1 MRRAVV
7 AAVVVAFTALA
18 HAQPKDPAA
27 AQAAFAEGQQRYAAG
42 EYLIAADK
50 FEAAYALDP
59 DPVYLFNS
67 AQAYRF
73 GNACAKAVTTYQ
85 KFLDAAPQAPNVAKV
100 RQYMTQSEDCAR
112 QQAAAQRPPPP
123 VPDPTVTPRPSPPT
137 HGSHGA
143 NNPGRTKRLAGL
155 GLGGVGVVVLG
166 VAGYFSYKSFDYASQ
181 REELCNGCMWSGA
194 LTQQQNRLNSDGET
208 AETVA
213 RINLVVGGVALL
225 GGVGLY
231 LWGRSDAAEHPTVTV
246 IPTGTG
252 AMAVGNFAF

>member
-7 AAVVVAFTALA
+7 AAVLAGLVAVAG
-18 HAQPKDPAA
+18 AQPKDPAA

-42 EYLIAADK
+42 EYLIAADR

-73 GNACAKAVTTYQ
+73 GNACAKAVATYQ
-85 KFLDAAPQAPNVAKV
+85 RFLDAAPQAPNVAKV
-100 RQYMTQSEDCAR
+100 RQYMAQSEDCAK
-112 QQAAAQRPPPP
+112 QQAAAQRPPPL
-123 VPDPTVTPRPSPPT
+123 VPDPIVTPPPPPPPT
-137 HGSHGA
+137 HATSD
-143 NNPGRTKRLAGL
+143 PGRAKRLVGL

-166 VAGYFSYKSFDYASQ
+166 VAGYYSYKSFDYASQ
-181 REELCNGCMWSGA
+181 REELCNGCMWSDA
-194 LTQQQNRLNSDGET
+194 FTTRQNQLNSKGET

-213 RINLVVGGVALL
+213 RITLVAGGVALL
-225 GGVGLY
+225 GGVALY

-246 IPTGTG
+246 VPTGTG
-252 AMAVGNFAF
+252 AMAVGAFAF